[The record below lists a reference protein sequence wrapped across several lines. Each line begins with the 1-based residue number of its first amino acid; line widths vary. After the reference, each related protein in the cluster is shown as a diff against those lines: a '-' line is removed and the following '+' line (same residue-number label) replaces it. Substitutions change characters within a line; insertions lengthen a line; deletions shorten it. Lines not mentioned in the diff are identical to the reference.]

1 MGYSYRFLSSM
12 PSAHDLPA
20 TDLER
25 VVGAALELALSRLGP
40 ATERVIAAADVQA
53 LLLSRMRA
61 GVDLEDTVLAGA
73 HRAARTDSARGGRV
87 RGLLPRRPPA
97 DGGGASISPNL
108 RRYLDTGDLVQP
120 VLGDLWPELAGVRFE
135 TRGRFLAYMSR
146 RLAWKAAGKA
156 RKLGADRRRE
166 DLRAGIDVE
175 ALGVASDDASPASR
189 AAANASRTRRFRP

>member
-1 MGYSYRFLSSM
+1 MTSY
-12 PSAHDLPA
+12 P
-20 TDLER
+20 
-25 VVGAALELALSRLGP
+25 
-40 ATERVIAAADVQA
+40 
-53 LLLSRMRA
+53 MR
-61 GVDLEDTVLAGA
+61 
-73 HRAARTDSARGGRV
+73 
-87 RGLLPRRPPA
+87 PCRPPA
-97 DGGGASISPNL
+97 VGGGASISPNL

-146 RLAWKAAGKA
+146 RLAWKAAGEA